1 MTRKISDGVFRNKE
15 RSKKKLLDA
24 VGKIL
29 KTKGVSALKVND
41 IAAVAGLDKK
51 LIYDYFGGTDKLI
64 DEYISTQDFW
74 SNVKQEEA
82 VPEFR
87 DGGQAISK
95 QLLLSQFDY
104 VYKNR
109 ELQKIILW
117 GLMENRK
124 SLKKLADNRE
134 KEGEVIF
141 KNVCDPHFGAKAGR
155 YRAITAMLVSGIY
168 YLDIYATTN
177 NNTFCGL
184 DLKTE
189 EGRKEVQEAISFIID
204 KAYSDV

>member
-1 MTRKISDGVFRNKE
+1 MKRKITDGVFKNKE
-15 RSKKKLLDA
+15 RSKKKFLDA

-41 IAAVAGLDKK
+41 IAATAGLDKK
-51 LIYDYFGGTDKLI
+51 LIYNYFGGTEQLI
-64 DEYISTQDFW
+64 DQYISTQDFW
-74 SNVKQEEA
+74 SNVRQEEDS
-82 VPEFR
+82 PDIR

-95 QLLLSQFDY
+95 ELLLSQFDY
-104 VYKNR
+104 VFENK

-117 GLMENRK
+117 GLTENRK

-141 KNVCDPHFGAKAGR
+141 KNVCDPHFGAKSGR
-155 YRAITAMLVSGIY
+155 YRAITALLVSGIY

-184 DLKTE
+184 DLKSK
-189 EGRKEVQEAISFIID
+189 EGRQKVKEAISFIID
-204 KAYSDV
+204 KAYSDI